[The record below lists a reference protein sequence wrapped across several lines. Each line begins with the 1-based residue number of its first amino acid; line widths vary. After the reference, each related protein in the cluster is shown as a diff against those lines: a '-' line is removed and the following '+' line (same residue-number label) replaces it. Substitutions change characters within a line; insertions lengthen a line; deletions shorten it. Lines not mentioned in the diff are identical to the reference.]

1 MDADKTIYPTACD
14 YLAIKRRID
23 DLICERAEIDAAIQD
38 ESHAAA
44 QLAAV
49 LIRSMRAADVVLADA
64 GRVDEII
71 VLLGD
76 RLEIRPLT
84 SSDAVPLVAEDVFD
98 KIPPIDPEP
107 SLEEAIAEAQTHRTV
122 WGEMMISPVTEINAG
137 DFLDAWKVNLFN
149 NWTPPT
155 DAEID
160 AAEKV
165 KKSFA
170 ANLPSWTPP
179 TDAELDAAA
188 AGGAIDDVF
197 HADEEVE

>member
-1 MDADKTIYPTACD
+1 MDADKTLYPTQTA
-14 YLAIKRRID
+14 YMETLRRID
-23 DLICERAEIDAAIQD
+23 GLVAERSEIDAQVHD
-38 ESHAAA
+38 EHRNAA
-44 QLAAV
+44 QFAATI
-49 LIRSMRAADVVLADA
+49 IRSMRAANVDALKGNRGEVILLNDA
-64 GRVDEII
+64 G
-71 VLLGD
+71 
-76 RLEIRPLT
+76 LEVRQLVWA
-84 SSDAVPLVAEDVFD
+84 DAVPLVAEDVFD
-98 KIPPIDPEP
+98 RIPEIDPEP

-122 WGEMMISPVTEINAG
+122 WGEMMISPVADINAG
-137 DFLDAWKVNLFN
+137 DFLDAFKVNLFN

-170 ANLPSWTPP
+170 ANLPNWTPP

-188 AGGAIDDVF
+188 ASGAIDDVF

>member
-14 YLAIKRRID
+14 YLAINRRID